1 MSFLMARKIRSYFS
15 LRPLRRLRPTKLFIF
30 GIVIFMLVYFVLS
43 VFLRYTGCCNL
54 ECVRATL
61 LQYPYVCRLPII
73 KHTVKSHQ
81 IHTTKA
87 TQEAH
92 KVHETSQ
99 HRAPSSGSFVLV
111 VSAGVPNSD
120 IVHLLDHLFLSYR
133 IIIADHRGYIPSL
146 LDLLRLSNVEDH
158 SPAVQLF
165 IFEDF
170 ALYLRLPIDLR
181 SSVDQYC
188 ITNDVGVI
196 AFLNEGRAFSTEPD
210 SLTKVGTL
218 PVFLHRLRNSPW
230 GIFIARNTTALHI
243 TRQGRLQPGPLESVD
258 CCRATLVPASGS
270 EHLFVPLMFTRT
282 VDKPFGKTDLGTSP
296 VYHTVEKNAKESL
309 TVYQSLIIED
319 PGLHDG
325 IRRIMFST
333 SPNGLWINKMLL
345 FDAMIHLSRGRIHA
359 SPPVNI
365 PFNKAYQDLSLSFS
379 LTNPASADLVRWLL
393 IDVDDVFLRGSGVT
407 FTKQDATALHATQ
420 SHWRHYVQGFRF
432 NLGFCGQFFE
442 RANSMDRPGYET
454 ILKYRNDFWWFDHLW
469 NHLQPHKLNF
479 STLMDL
485 MHRNKHFA
493 EVHDIPVSSDYAVAP
508 HHSGVYPIVPDLY
521 EAWRRVWNLSCT
533 STVHYPHLL
542 TPRPH
547 LGFRYSDVQ
556 VLPRQ
561 TCAIYSRFIRLE
573 DFPGGEARLR
583 ELVFGGSL
591 FYTVLLNPVSIFMTH
606 MTNYKGDRL
615 ALYLF
620 DALFRFVRDW
630 TNLKLVS
637 APPKHLAEVYAH
649 RFASLGAQDLPVYSD
664 PCQDRHDLAVWPID
678 WSCGPEALPGLLI
691 LGPQKSGSTALVHF
705 LRLNPSLLANRYQ
718 FGTTFEELQF
728 FSSDQ
733 IYARGL
739 HWYFT
744 QWTDSTSSLS
754 VLDTNPGQDRVR
766 FEKSATYFTSPKAPE
781 RIHALV
787 PRVPLIVLLRD
798 PVERA
803 YSWYQH
809 TLAHGDLAPR
819 LISFENLMHFGRN
832 ITRSLLIRNT
842 SSADLRRL
850 GVDPA
855 DATSME
861 MALAA
866 IRHLYNRCVQPGYYA
881 QHLVGWLSL
890 FSASQV
896 YHSFLILMGF

>member
-1 MSFLMARKIRSYFS
+1 MARKIRSYFS

-30 GIVIFMLVYFVLS
+30 GIVIFGLVYFVLS

-61 LQYPYVCRLPII
+61 LQYPYICRLPII

-99 HRAPSSGSFVLV
+99 HRAPSSRSFVLV

-120 IVHLLDHLFLSYR
+120 IVHLLDHMFLSYR

-146 LDLLRLSNVEDH
+146 LGLLRLSNVEDH

-170 ALYLRLPIDLR
+170 ALYLRLPTDLR

-196 AFLNEGRAFSTEPD
+196 AFLNEGRAFSTEPG
-210 SLTKVGTL
+210 SLTK
-218 PVFLHRLRNSPW
+218 
-230 GIFIARNTTALHI
+230 
-243 TRQGRLQPGPLESVD
+243 
-258 CCRATLVPASGS
+258 
-270 EHLFVPLMFTRT
+270 
-282 VDKPFGKTDLGTSP
+282 
-296 VYHTVEKNAKESL
+296 KNAKESL
-309 TVYQSLIIED
+309 TVYQSLVVED

-365 PFNKAYQDLSLSFS
+365 PFNKAYQDLSQSFS

-493 EVHDIPVSSDYAVAP
+493 EVHNIPVSSDYAVAP

-542 TPRPH
+542 TSRPH

-591 FYTVLLNPVSIFMTH
+591 FYTVLLNP
-606 MTNYKGDRL
+606 
-615 ALYLF
+615 
-620 DALFRFVRDW
+620 
-630 TNLKLVS
+630 
-637 APPKHLAEVYAH
+637 
-649 RFASLGAQDLPVYSD
+649 
-664 PCQDRHDLAVWPID
+664 
-678 WSCGPEALPGLLI
+678 
-691 LGPQKSGSTALVHF
+691 LVHWDV
-705 LRLNPSLLANRYQ
+705 S
-718 FGTTFEELQF
+718 
-728 FSSDQ
+728 
-733 IYARGL
+733 
-739 HWYFT
+739 
-744 QWTDSTSSLS
+744 
-754 VLDTNPGQDRVR
+754 
-766 FEKSATYFTSPKAPE
+766 
-781 RIHALV
+781 
-787 PRVPLIVLLRD
+787 
-798 PVERA
+798 
-803 YSWYQH
+803 
-809 TLAHGDLAPR
+809 
-819 LISFENLMHFGRN
+819 
-832 ITRSLLIRNT
+832 
-842 SSADLRRL
+842 
-850 GVDPA
+850 
-855 DATSME
+855 
-861 MALAA
+861 
-866 IRHLYNRCVQPGYYA
+866 
-881 QHLVGWLSL
+881 
-890 FSASQV
+890 
-896 YHSFLILMGF
+896 